1 MRKKIVAG
9 NWKMNKT
16 QSEVV
21 ELTTALSLALK
32 KHKLAENHEVIICPS
47 LVYLSKVNDIL
58 TLLADKKIKVGS
70 QNCHT
75 ENFGAYTGEVSAAML
90 KSLHIKYVLA
100 GHSERRTYFGETNS
114 IVKAKLDIALA
125 QGLQVIFCC
134 GESLTIREGN
144 AHFDFIAT
152 QLKESV
158 FHLTKEE
165 LKNVVIAYEPI
176 WAIGTGVTA
185 SPEQAE
191 EIHAHIRDLL
201 ANHYDETTAENMTIL
216 YGGSC
221 KPTNAAQLFGQPN
234 VDGGLIGGA
243 SLKADSF
250 MGIIEHL

>member
-16 QSEVV
+16 QSEII
-21 ELTTALSLALK
+21 ELTTALSVALQKHELAD
-32 KHKLAENHEVIICPS
+32 NHEVIICPS
-47 LVYLSKVNDIL
+47 LVYLSKVKDIL
-58 TLLADKKIKVGS
+58 AILADKKIKVGS

-75 ENFGAYTGEVSAAML
+75 QNFGAYTGEVSAAML
-90 KSLHIKYVLA
+90 KSLDVQYVLA
-100 GHSERRTYFGETNS
+100 GHSERRTYFGENNS

-134 GESLTIREGN
+134 GESLTIREKE

-152 QLKESV
+152 QLEESL

-165 LKNVVIAYEPI
+165 LKNIVIAYEPI

-191 EIHAHIRDLL
+191 EIHAHIRALL
-201 ANHYDETTAENMTIL
+201 GKKYDETTAENTTIL

-221 KPTNAAQLFGQPN
+221 KPTNAAQLFSQPN

-250 MGIIEHL
+250 MGIIENL